1 MIRDITQQN
10 RPVVGVFLGGK
21 ILRAGR
27 VFQNKVEESVTLE
40 INNLGSEEYVINQV
54 IQAIKQVYTPEVAGI
69 GIGVPSIVD
78 VSKGIVYNAEHIPSW
93 KKVYLADLLMPHFK
107 TGIYVNNDANCFAVG
122 EKYYGKGQKYSNMV
136 GIIAGVGLG
145 VGIIV
150 DNKLYSGT
158 NCGAGEFGYVPYKD
172 YNYEHYCTTA
182 YFEEKYGIKA
192 DSLYTRATK
201 EDKIA
206 LSILEQFGFDFGNFI
221 KTILFTLDPQ
231 LIVIGGNLTR
241 FFPFIE
247 PHIRKTLRTF
257 PFSNTIEKL
266 QIEVSTEPDAAI
278 LGAAALYF
286 DMENRNQVM

>member
-122 EKYYGKGQKYSNMV
+122 EKYYEIG
-136 GIIAGVGLG
+136 
-145 VGIIV
+145 
-150 DNKLYSGT
+150 
-158 NCGAGEFGYVPYKD
+158 
-172 YNYEHYCTTA
+172 
-182 YFEEKYGIKA
+182 
-192 DSLYTRATK
+192 RAH
-201 EDKIA
+201 
-206 LSILEQFGFDFGNFI
+206 
-221 KTILFTLDPQ
+221 
-231 LIVIGGNLTR
+231 V
-241 FFPFIE
+241 
-247 PHIRKTLRTF
+247 
-257 PFSNTIEKL
+257 
-266 QIEVSTEPDAAI
+266 
-278 LGAAALYF
+278 
-286 DMENRNQVM
+286 